1 MTWEEFGPFIEVS
14 DGDGNTV
21 ADIEVVD
28 RDVVPMGDGFAYR
41 QIRYTDTASGGTFLF
56 EVRGGIPGCIRVE
69 LSGDE
74 RFIRTKDLTSI
85 KLDDIRIETY
95 ALTGVTQR
103 PDGSFVHRI
112 DYSRD
117 RKRVQRIRTRSR
129 MTDDRLRQV
138 AELYN
143 GTSESKRA
151 EAVMAAFSVKER
163 QAFRYI
169 AQARERGLIA

>member
-1 MTWEEFGPFIEVS
+1 MTWEEFGPFIAVS

-28 RDVVPMGDGFAYR
+28 RDVVPMGDGYAYR

-74 RFIRTKDLTSI
+74 RFIRTKDLTAI

-95 ALTGVTQR
+95 ALTGVTRR

-112 DYSRD
+112 DYNRD
-117 RKRVQRIRTRSR
+117 RKRVQRIKKRSKV
-129 MTDDRLRQV
+129 TDDRIRRA
-138 AELYN
+138 AEVYN
-143 GTSESKRA
+143 GTAESDRA
-151 EAVMAAFSVKER
+151 EVVGAALNVAPR
-163 QAFRYI
+163 QAWRYI
-169 AQARERGLIA
+169 AQARERGLIT